1 MRRMDAYDPAED
13 TWSRLPDLPFDSQ
26 NNRVAEVDGKLY
38 CFAGYAGTPLDG
50 RATFVYD
57 PAARTWTLG
66 PRLPGDPYSDLQA
79 FEVEKSLCI
88 VGLFGVDG
96 PGSYGPGVPREA
108 TYSGF
113 IWDRTTETWD
123 DFPAPPIVVTH
134 LSQKDGYIAASG
146 NHSYDIGPEI
156 HPSAPGERL
165 FVMSPGSRDWA
176 EWTFPQALG
185 QNFSGWTYRFAA
197 VRIG

>member
-1 MRRMDAYDPAED
+1 MGREGDEQRHDQDQLAEELEAHQVERDGHVRRAAPLVELELERDRD
-13 TWSRLPDLPFDSQ
+13 
-26 NNRVAEVDGKLY
+26 VGVD
-38 CFAGYAGTPLDG
+38 
-50 RATFVYD
+50 
-57 PAARTWTLG
+57 
-66 PRLPGDPYSDLQA
+66 DPYSDLQA

-108 TYSGF
+108 AYSGF

-165 FVMSPGSRDWA
+165 FVMSPGSRVWA
-176 EWTFPQALG
+176 EWTFPQDIA
-185 QNFSGWTYRFAA
+185 NPWDYRFAA